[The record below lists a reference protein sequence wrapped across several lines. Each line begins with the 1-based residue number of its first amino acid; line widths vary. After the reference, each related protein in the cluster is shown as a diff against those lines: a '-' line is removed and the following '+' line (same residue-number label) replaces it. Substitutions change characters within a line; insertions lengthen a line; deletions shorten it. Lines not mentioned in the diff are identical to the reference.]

1 MVENSPEMREI
12 LRQVLRPCKVIKLE
26 PEVLK
31 AEQKTLQVKQTVLH
45 VNQEKTKIQH

>member
-1 MVENSPEMREI
+1 MVENSPEMKEI
-12 LRQVLRPCKVIKLE
+12 LRQLLRPGKVIKLK